1 MLDDRAADVAEL
13 FTRREEV
20 PPEVPPQKARR
31 EIDNAIDDQH
41 PSEEKMPAS
50 PRSKVLITRQRDPC
64 RKGPFLPIVR
74 GPLSPSTPVV
84 SKVWPST
91 SVAPKWLPSL
101 SRAVMARIGFAKSDA
116 SPQYRA
122 ECALKICRPLISSS
136 VRQSTLIQWV
146 SRTSN
151 ECR

>member
-13 FTRREEV
+13 FT
-20 PPEVPPQKARR
+20 RR

-74 GPLSPSTPVV
+74 GAAEPKHPRRVEG
-84 SKVWPST
+84 
-91 SVAPKWLPSL
+91 VAEHLGGSEMAAIFVAGHNGQDRLCEIRRLP
-101 SRAVMARIGFAKSDA
+101 
-116 SPQYRA
+116 
-122 ECALKICRPLISSS
+122 
-136 VRQSTLIQWV
+136 
-146 SRTSN
+146 
-151 ECR
+151 